1 MCNLYTII
9 GILSDFKKNL
19 THLAIANHK
28 LICYIKLSAVRKIIA
43 TPYGKESVTTNDPTA
58 CECETLYLT

>member
-9 GILSDFKKNL
+9 GILSDFKKIL

-28 LICYIKLSAVRKIIA
+28 LICYDKISASKKDKIPA
-43 TPYGKESVTTNDPTA
+43 FGKEA
-58 CECETLYLT
+58 